1 MKNLKV
7 LTQTLLL
14 LFLFTAT
21 HAQITGT
28 FTADNCY
35 SVYVGTQS
43 SVGTKVLPTSGN
55 GHCNKKASEI
65 FSPTSN
71 SFSATSANY
80 FYIIAWSDD
89 MTCQGLMGEFTGNRT
104 IKTGDPGWE
113 VYPTNKNYGN
123 GQAPSASEINSQI
136 STANSS
142 SGWRAPF
149 VGPTNTNGKKA
160 CRAYSKVK
168 GISNDAKWIWH
179 NTTNSSDP
187 LQVLGKGKN
196 HHEFLIFRFPVK
208 TIIGGGHPST
218 PHFDPCCPPIA
229 KEDLS
234 NMLSVSGNMQTYKP
248 NFTFTKEFTNRMRA
262 YSNYIM
268 ALDPCL
274 DNVTLEY
281 VIRRPYSLPN
291 SFNLAGNTLLSR
303 GATYFKRGLGKP
315 LTWGQGHLSDITL
328 ETNKWYRLEIVAYGG
343 GDDCKNWNIGE
354 GCDFP
359 KLEFNIMTEGIRNGD
374 VAKSGRLNGTIKSVG
389 ATLR

>member
-1 MKNLKV
+1 MKTIKF
-7 LTQTLLL
+7 LTQTLFLS
-14 LFLFTAT
+14 FLFTSVQ
-21 HAQITGT
+21 AQITGT

-43 SVGTKVLPTSGN
+43 SVGTKVLPASGN

-89 MTCQGLMGEFTGNRT
+89 KTCQGLMGEFTGSST
-104 IKTGDPGWE
+104 IKTGDTGWE

-136 STANSS
+136 STANGAN
-142 SGWRAPF
+142 GWRKPF
-149 VGPTNTNGKKA
+149 VGPTNANGKKA

-168 GISNDAKWIWH
+168 GISNNAKWIWH
-179 NTTNSSDP
+179 NTTNSNDP

-208 TIIGGGHPST
+208 KITDGGGNPT
-218 PHFDPCCPPIA
+218 VPQFDPCCPPIA

-248 NFTFTKEFTNRMRA
+248 NFSFTNEFTNRMRA
-262 YSNYIM
+262 YANYVM

-274 DNVTLEY
+274 DNVTFEY
-281 VIRRPYSLPN
+281 VIRRPYGLPN

-315 LTWGQGHLSDITL
+315 LTWGQAHLSDITL

-343 GDDCKNWNIGE
+343 GDNCERWNIGE

-359 KLEFNIMTEGIRNGD
+359 KLEFNIMTNGLR
-374 VAKSGRLNGTIKSVG
+374 KSSNRLNGNIKSVG
-389 ATLR
+389 ATLK